1 MNSKY
6 AVMGAAQ
13 ASDVV
18 FNILA
23 RSSKKERT
31 PAELD
36 ALRAQVK
43 SDYTE
48 QADIRYGA
56 ARGWVD
62 AIIQPHDTRATLLRA
77 FALACRPAAKSG
89 FHTGVLQV

>member
-1 MNSKY
+1 
-6 AVMGAAQ
+6 MGAAQ

-18 FNILA
+18 FKILT
-23 RSSKKERT
+23 RSSEHR
-31 PAELD
+31 PAEELA
-36 ALRAQVK
+36 ALRDRVK
-43 SDYTE
+43 HDYVE

-62 AIIQPHDTRATLLRA
+62 AIIQPEETRAVLLRA
-77 FALACRPAAKSG
+77 LRLTARPAPKAA

>member
-1 MNSKY
+1 
-6 AVMGAAQ
+6 MGAAQ

-18 FNILA
+18 YNLLA
-23 RSSKKERT
+23 RAAKDRPKE
-31 PAELD
+31 ELD
-36 ALRAQVK
+36 QLRRQVK
-43 SDYTE
+43 ENYVE

-62 AIIQPHDTRATLLRA
+62 AIIQPLETREILRRA
-77 FALACRPAAKSG
+77 FALATRPAAKAA

>member
-1 MNSKY
+1 
-6 AVMGAAQ
+6 MGASQ

-23 RSSKKERT
+23 RNAKERT
-31 PAELD
+31 PEELD
-36 ALRAQVK
+36 ALRERVK
-43 SDYTE
+43 AAYSE
-48 QADIRYGA
+48 QTDIRYGA

-62 AIIQPHDTRATLLRA
+62 AIIQPDETRAVLARA
-77 FALACRPAAKSG
+77 LGLATRPAPKAS